1 MLVDDIIDSLRD
13 RAKEHEIVDI
23 RVGLCLTAVKLNS
36 GRCGLASTLV
46 RQLPHPFPHLKP
58 EILYGESL
66 KCLKLSA
73 SDNFLM
79 SAIGM
84 ATVNALSE
92 ADSDALFEGT
102 ALQFFDINSN
112 DIVGMIGFFSPLI
125 QELRK
130 QSKELYVFER
140 HPIDGL
146 KEYRPDWAESQ
157 LLPKCDVVIISG
169 TSFINKTIDGIL
181 PLCAK
186 ARTVAIM
193 GPTTPMIPD
202 VLRDHGITLLSGME
216 VIDSKNL
223 LKAVSLGAN
232 TQAIRKWVRKIN
244 IKLKL

>member
-23 RVGLCLTAVKLNS
+23 RVGLCLTAVKLDS

-84 ATVNALSE
+84 ATVNALSG
-92 ADSDALFEGT
+92 ADNDLLFEGN
-102 ALQFFDINSN
+102 ALQFLDINRN
-112 DIVGMIGFFSPLI
+112 DTVGMVGLFLPLI
-125 QELRK
+125 SELRK
-130 QSKELYVFER
+130 LSKELYVFER
-140 HPIDGL
+140 YPIDGL
-146 KEYRPDWAESQ
+146 KEYRPDWAEPL
-157 LLPKCDVVIISG
+157 LLPRCEVVIISG

-181 PLCAK
+181 PLCGK
-186 ARTVAIM
+186 ARTVAII

-202 VLRDHGITLLSGME
+202 VLKDRGITLLSGME
-216 VIDSKNL
+216 VINPQNL
-223 LKAVSLGAN
+223 LQAVSIGAN
-232 TQAIRKWVRKIN
+232 TQGIRKWVRKIN